1 MRDVIWLVPVIAM
14 CLLFCGCTDQAGQEA
29 DMKLYDQTVQA
40 VREFVEDQSYQP
52 GTSAFSVES
61 GVTTL
66 SGQYE
71 TYSMDVDT
79 SEIVFASY
87 QGEEGIESARE
98 GPHYKK
104 TLIAV
109 RQFLQNP
116 DFEIHATSFTYKDDR
131 YEISGNNVTFRVNAT
146 TGDITRAL
154 LTGPEAVGAMGNS
167 SQYQMASAA
176 FGMNQSG

>member
-1 MRDVIWLVPVIAM
+1 MRYAIWFVPVIAM
-14 CLLFCGCTDQAGQEA
+14 CLLCCGCTDQGGEEA
-29 DMKLYDQTVQA
+29 DLTLYDQSVQA

-52 GTSAFSVES
+52 ATSAFSVES
-61 GVTTL
+61 GVATL
-66 SGQYE
+66 SGKYE

-79 SEIVFASY
+79 REIIFASY
-87 QGEEGIESARE
+87 QGEEGIERARE
-98 GPHYKK
+98 GPHYQK

-116 DFEIHATSFTYKDDR
+116 DFDIHATGFTYEDDR
-131 YEISGNNVTFRVNAT
+131 YEVSGNNMSFRVNAT

-176 FGMNQSG
+176 SGMNQSG